1 MFDCVCFACIQK
13 YRCSFSSQSSRTS
26 RHMLDNLRGH
36 RNACIVSKSNP
47 IIENRTCLLLKFFEL
62 FQFLLPKTQ
71 SVCQTIPP
79 TDHVIVFKA
88 PDAKMGTSMTFRACC
103 FRRDSPQQRSA
114 SVSNYVEQ
122 FGASSCC
129 EDPVNSGDSTSPREC
144 VCVMLPSIDIGV
156 NGE

>member
-1 MFDCVCFACIQK
+1 MFEK
-13 YRCSFSSQSSRTS
+13 YRGSFSSQSSR
-26 RHMLDNLRGH
+26 HILENLRGR
-36 RNACIVSKSNP
+36 RNASILSISNR

-62 FQFLLPKTQ
+62 FQFLLSKTQ
-71 SVCQTIPP
+71 SFCQTIPP

-114 SVSNYVEQ
+114 SVSNHVEQ
-122 FGASSCC
+122 FGASSCS
-129 EDPVNSGDSTSPREC
+129 EDPVNSGDSTSQQEC

-156 NGE
+156 IRE